1 MTADTVVFEIGG
13 VLVDW
18 QPHLAWADDLGENR
32 TRVAQ
37 YIHRYTRT
45 VPDKLSATW
54 DPLYALKDK
63 DVTLHAI
70 TDWSAEKWPEGLKVQ
85 PKLGEVFGTTV
96 MPDELCVLKPSTKIG
111 KTLCT
116 HAKVPSDQCVYIDD
130 GLHNCLGARAAGV
143 DAIHFTNAADLR
155 AGLNERALL

>member
-18 QPHLAWADDLGENR
+18 QPHLAWADDLGENG

-70 TDWSAEKWPEGLKVQ
+70 TDWYNR
-85 PKLGEVFGTTV
+85 
-96 MPDELCVLKPSTKIG
+96 
-111 KTLCT
+111 
-116 HAKVPSDQCVYIDD
+116 HA
-130 GLHNCLGARAAGV
+130 R
-143 DAIHFTNAADLR
+143 
-155 AGLNERALL
+155 RALRFETQYENRQNTLHPRESAL